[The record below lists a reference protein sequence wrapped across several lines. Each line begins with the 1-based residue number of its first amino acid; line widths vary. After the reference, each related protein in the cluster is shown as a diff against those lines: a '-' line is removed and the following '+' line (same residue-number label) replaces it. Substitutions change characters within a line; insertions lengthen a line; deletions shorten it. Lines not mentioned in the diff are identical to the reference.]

1 MITELYI
8 AVAAILGIIVGMGI
22 GIKGRKE
29 RDNTIA
35 ALEQDLQIKRNVCES
50 QNETISR
57 LRKKLDKRNAK
68 ETD

>member
-35 ALEQDLQIKRNVCES
+35 ALEHELNVKRNVCES
-50 QNETISR
+50 QNATISR
-57 LRKKLDKRNAK
+57 LRKKLEKRNAK
-68 ETD
+68 ETE